1 VLWNVE
7 NEPYRDKLFKDKP
20 FEDTVMSAA
29 HALLTA
35 QYCTE
40 EEYLRREVLA
50 HEKSEYIAGVVVAMA
65 GGSLNNNSIA
75 AQCIAALSGK
85 LPKEC
90 RVLTSDMRVVSPVV
104 AGYVYPDVSVVCGK
118 PDIRTGQ
125 SLANPRV
132 IVEVLS
138 PATELRDRSDKLHV
152 YMTIPSV
159 QEILL
164 IAQDKRS
171 VELYCR
177 TSSVTDRWE
186 YLYNSAST
194 ITGGQNNDG
203 QNNSGQ
209 AVELQSLGCVLRF
222 DELYAQAE
230 FDG

>member
-1 VLWNVE
+1 
-7 NEPYRDKLFKDKP
+7 
-20 FEDTVMSAA
+20 MSAA
-29 HALLTA
+29 HTLATA

-50 HEKSEYIAGVVVAMA
+50 HEKSEYIAGVIIAMA
-65 GGSLNNNSIA
+65 GGSLNHNSIA

-90 RVLTSDMRVVSPVV
+90 RVLTSDMRVVSPAVS
-104 AGYVYPDVSVVCGK
+104 GYVYPDVSVVCGK
-118 PDIRTGQ
+118 PDIRAGQ

-164 IAQDKRS
+164 IAQDKHS
-171 VELYCR
+171 VELYR
-177 TSSVTDRWE
+177 RISGAADRWE
-186 YLYNSAST
+186 YLYNSADT
-194 ITGGQNNDG
+194 VNGV
-203 QNNSGQ
+203 Q

-230 FDG
+230 FDGESLGHSE